1 MEFLSGMEV
10 LLLVLILFFLYND
23 TRICNHCY
31 KCIQLN
37 RRKFRGLDCPADE
50 LSEKVEKK

>member
-23 TRICNHCY
+23 TRVCNHCY
-31 KCIQLN
+31 KCMQLN

-50 LSEKVEKK
+50 LSGQVDKK

>member
-1 MEFLSGMEV
+1 MEFLSSMEV

-37 RRKFRGLDCPADE
+37 RRRGLDCPADE
-50 LSEKVEKK
+50 LSEKVDKK